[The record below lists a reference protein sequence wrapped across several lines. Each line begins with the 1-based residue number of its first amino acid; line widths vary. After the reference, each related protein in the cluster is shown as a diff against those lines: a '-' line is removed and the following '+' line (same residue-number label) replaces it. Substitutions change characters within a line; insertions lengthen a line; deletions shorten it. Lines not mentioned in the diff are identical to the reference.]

1 MAEISEQKQ
10 QKFSAFVAEAKAK
23 EPRLIKIVAN
33 LKQHLKN
40 RTVEGS
46 LDEVRGELHRLLN
59 DINQSS
65 NKLQSLKNELK
76 TKFKDYGISI

>member
-1 MAEISEQKQ
+1 M
-10 QKFSAFVAEAKAK
+10 
-23 EPRLIKIVAN
+23 AN

-46 LDEVRGELHRLLN
+46 LDEVRGELRTLLN
-59 DINQSS
+59 DLNQSS